1 MVQKIGIAGAGD
13 EREKERHDMF
23 EQSFVEGTVK
33 TNRGWPVVVSSCL
46 QVTLIS
52 AGVIVPLMNPEMLPR
67 NGILSTYLATPPLP
81 PAPPPPSQPMV
92 RTTAR
97 KAPPRMFREGQVF
110 LSSRVLPKLN
120 LIEDPPGMDQQ
131 SYVIGGIGDTVPNS
145 IGNSLI
151 NQMAA
156 SAPKPV
162 DPPPVAKPVVQ
173 QTKPPERIKV
183 SSGVQEAMILSRKIP
198 EYPRLAL
205 QTRQQGTVTFT
216 AIIARDGTIQRL
228 QLVSGH
234 PMFIQAATEAVR
246 QWRYRPTLLNG
257 EPVEVVAPIEVK
269 FILNN

>member
-1 MVQKIGIAGAGD
+1 
-13 EREKERHDMF
+13 MF

-81 PAPPPPSQPMV
+81 PAPPLPSQPMV

-97 KAPPRMFREGQVF
+97 KAPPKFLREGA
-110 LSSRVLPKLN
+110 LIAYTRVPAKVE
-120 LIEDPPGMDQQ
+120 LIEDPPATDQG
-131 SYVIGGIGDTVPNS
+131 SGVVGGLERGVPNS
-145 IGNSLI
+145 MGDSLI
-151 NQMAA
+151 SQLAKI
-156 SAPKPV
+156 APKPA

-173 QTKPPERIKV
+173 QPKQIERTRLGGNV
-183 SSGVQEAMILSRKIP
+183 LEAKIISRKIP
-198 EYPRLAL
+198 VYPKLAL
-205 QTRQQGTVTFT
+205 QVRLQGVVTFT
-216 AIIARDGTIQRL
+216 AIIARDGTIQQL

-234 PMFIQAATEAVR
+234 PLFIEAATEAVR

>member
-1 MVQKIGIAGAGD
+1 
-13 EREKERHDMF
+13 
-23 EQSFVEGTVK
+23 
-33 TNRGWPVVVSSCL
+33 
-46 QVTLIS
+46 LIS

-81 PAPPPPSQPMV
+81 PAPPPPARPMM
-92 RTTAR
+92 RTAPQKTA
-97 KAPPRMFREGQVF
+97 PRQFRDGQVIAYT
-110 LSSRVLPKLN
+110 RVPTKVH
-120 LIEDPPGMDQQ
+120 LIEDPPGLDQGPG
-131 SYVIGGIGDTVPNS
+131 VVGGMENGIPNS
-145 IGNSLI
+145 AGNSLI
-151 NQMAA
+151 NQLVN
-156 SAPKPV
+156 SSQKPV
-162 DPPPVAKPVVQ
+162 EPPPVVTPVVQ

>member
-1 MVQKIGIAGAGD
+1 
-13 EREKERHDMF
+13 MF

-110 LSSRVLPKLN
+110 MTTRIPPKLD
-120 LIEDPPGMDQQ
+120 LIEDPPNLGPD
-131 SYVIGGIGDTVPNS
+131 IGVAYSTADSVPNS
-145 IGNSLI
+145 VGNSLI
-151 NQMAA
+151 SQLANIT
-156 SAPKPV
+156 SKPA
-162 DPPPVAKPVVQ
+162 PPPPAVKPVVQ

>member
-13 EREKERHDMF
+13 EREKERQDMF

-81 PAPPPPSQPMV
+81 PAPPPPAQPIV
-92 RTTAR
+92 RTTAK
-97 KAPPRMFREGQVF
+97 KAAPRLFRDGQVF
-110 LSSRVLPKLN
+110 MSTRTLPKLD
-120 LIEDPPGMDQQ
+120 LIEDPPNLGPD
-131 SYVIGGIGDTVPNS
+131 IGVAFSTADSVPNS
-145 IGNSLI
+145 VGNSLI
-151 NQMAA
+151 SQLAKI
-156 SAPKPV
+156 APKPA
-162 DPPPVAKPVVQ
+162 DPPPVAKPAVQ
-173 QTKPPERIKV
+173 QPKQIERTRLGGNV
-183 SSGVQEAMILSRKIP
+183 LEAKIISRKIP
-198 EYPRLAL
+198 VYPKLAL
-205 QTRQQGTVTFT
+205 QARLQGVVTFT
-216 AIIARDGTIQRL
+216 AIIARDGTIQQL

-234 PMFIQAATEAVR
+234 PLFIQAATEAVR
-246 QWRYRPTLLNG
+246 QWRYHPTLLNG

>member
-13 EREKERHDMF
+13 EREKKGTYMF

-81 PAPPPPSQPMV
+81 PAPTPPVQPMQP
-92 RTTAR
+92 TTAR
-97 KAPPRMFREGQVF
+97 KAPPRMLREGSLIAYTRIPDKVE
-110 LSSRVLPKLN
+110 
-120 LIEDPPGMDQQ
+120 LIEDPHTSDQGPGVVG
-131 SYVIGGIGDTVPNS
+131 SIESGVPNS
-145 IGNSLI
+145 VSNSLI
-151 NQMAA
+151 NQLANTP
-156 SAPKPV
+156 PKPA
-162 DPPPVAKPVVQ
+162 DPPPAAKPVVQ
-173 QTKPPERIKV
+173 QQKSIERTRLGGNV
-183 SSGVQEAMILSRKIP
+183 LEAKIISRTLP
-198 EYPRLAL
+198 VYPKLAL
-205 QTRQQGTVTFT
+205 QARLQGVVTFT
-216 AIIARDGTIQRL
+216 AIIARDGTIQQL

-234 PMFIQAATEAVR
+234 PLFIQAATEAVR